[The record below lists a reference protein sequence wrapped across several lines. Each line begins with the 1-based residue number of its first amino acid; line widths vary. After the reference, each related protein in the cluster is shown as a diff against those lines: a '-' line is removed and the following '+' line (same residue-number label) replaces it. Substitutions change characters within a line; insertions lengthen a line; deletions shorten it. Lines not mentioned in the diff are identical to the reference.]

1 MTDTPALDQRSRDL
15 IDELLW
21 LARHAQ
27 QRIEL
32 ENLGDYWYVLGQR
45 NTYARAAALIA
56 APHLGEDSAVI
67 GERIVDALT
76 SSAANSGTGGPAQLR
91 AAALGTTDP
100 AAARASSRLEWMGRK
115 AFDARYGDI
124 PGLDRDFGMRWGHAR
139 NQRLSLRR
147 DPDASRD
154 PVGMLY
160 AYDPTWDEYAII
172 QRRVPESTV
181 GAVFLEALKRDE
193 HLPVEDFARL
203 LEAHRDIRTRVVP
216 ASLTA
221 PATVSPA
228 ASPACRVLE
237 P

>member
-1 MTDTPALDQRSRDL
+1 MTDTPALDQRSTAL
-15 IDELLW
+15 IDEQLW

-76 SSAANSGTGGPAQLR
+76 CSAATSRPGDLAQLR
-91 AAALGTTDP
+91 AATLGTTDP
-100 AAARASSRLEWMGRK
+100 ASTRASSRLEWMGRK

-124 PGLDRDFGMRWGHAR
+124 PGLDRDFGMRWGRAG

-147 DPDASRD
+147 DPHASRD

-160 AYDPTWDEYAII
+160 AYDPTWDEYAVI
-172 QRRVPESTV
+172 ST
-181 GAVFLEALKRDE
+181 R
-193 HLPVEDFARL
+193 
-203 LEAHRDIRTRVVP
+203 
-216 ASLTA
+216 A
-221 PATVSPA
+221 PADAVEA
-228 ASPACRVLE
+228 AFAQAVQVDVHMSVPQFAELYASQVLVRIGSVQRHPSRGVE
-237 P
+237 L

>member
-1 MTDTPALDQRSRDL
+1 MTDTPALDQRSAAL

-32 ENLGDYWYVLGQR
+32 EHLGDYWYVLGQR

-56 APHLGEDSAVI
+56 AAHLGEDSAVI
-67 GERIVDALT
+67 GERIVGALT
-76 SSAANSGTGGPAQLR
+76 SGGATSGTGNLAQLR
-91 AAALGTTDP
+91 AATLGTTGP
-100 AAARASSRLEWMGRK
+100 AATRASSRLKWMGRK

-147 DPDASRD
+147 DPDAPRD

-160 AYDPTWDEYAII
+160 AYDPTWDEYALI
-172 QRRVPESTV
+172 QRRIPESTV

-203 LEAHRDIRTRVVP
+203 SEARRDIRPRVVP

-228 ASPACRVLE
+228 GRALE

>member
-1 MTDTPALDQRSRDL
+1 MTDTPDLDQRSAEL

-45 NTYARAAALIA
+45 NTYARAAALVA
-56 APHLGEDSAVI
+56 APNLGQDSTVI
-67 GERIVDALT
+67 AERIVDAIT
-76 SSAANSGTGGPAQLR
+76 AGTPTPGNGDLAPLR
-91 AAALGTTDP
+91 SAALGTTVP
-100 AAARASSRLEWMGRK
+100 AAATQAASRLEWVGRK

-124 PGLDRDFGMRWGHAR
+124 PGVDRDFGMRWGRAG
-139 NQRLSLRR
+139 NQRLSFRR
-147 DPDASRD
+147 DPDTD
-154 PVGMLY
+154 DGMLY
-160 AYDPTWDEYAII
+160 AYDPTWGEYALIV
-172 QRRVPESTV
+172 RRIPESSV
-181 GAVFLEALKRDE
+181 GAVFVQALKLDE

-221 PATVSPA
+221 SLTASPT
-228 ASPACRVLE
+228 ASPATRVLE

>member
-1 MTDTPALDQRSRDL
+1 MTDTPALDQRSAAL

-76 SSAANSGTGGPAQLR
+76 SSAATSDLVDLDQLR
-91 AAALGTTDP
+91 SAALGTTDP
-100 AAARASSRLEWMGRK
+100 AASRASSRLEWMGRK

-124 PGLDRDFGMRWGHAR
+124 PASTATSECAGDTPATSASPCAATPTSPETRWGC
-139 NQRLSLRR
+139 
-147 DPDASRD
+147 
-154 PVGMLY
+154 
-160 AYDPTWDEYAII
+160 
-172 QRRVPESTV
+172 ST
-181 GAVFLEALKRDE
+181 
-193 HLPVEDFARL
+193 
-203 LEAHRDIRTRVVP
+203 RTTRP
-216 ASLTA
+216 GTST
-221 PATVSPA
+221 PSSSA
-228 ASPACRVLE
+228 ASPSPPSARYSSKR
-237 P
+237 